1 MKLSFTTASRKG
13 IELNNIIYTY
23 FAIYTS
29 YLTFGKDGPTPFFLK
44 LADPRLIVDAFGLRL
59 FLPTADK

>member
-13 IELNNIIYTY
+13 IELSICTY
-23 FAIYTS
+23 FAIYAS